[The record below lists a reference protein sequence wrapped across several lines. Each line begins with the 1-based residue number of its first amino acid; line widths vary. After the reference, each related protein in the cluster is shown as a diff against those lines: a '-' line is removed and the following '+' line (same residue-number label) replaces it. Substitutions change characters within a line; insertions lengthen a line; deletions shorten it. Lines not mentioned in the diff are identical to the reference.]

1 MKHVAFKAGLKADL
15 LVLQN
20 RKKRRT
26 ATMRHMQGAERL
38 GNPRGHKTALNK
50 RQQTAPWFGLE
61 TWRTRPLWS

>member
-26 ATMRHMQGAERL
+26 ATMRHTQGAERL

-50 RQQTAPWFGLE
+50 RQQTAP
-61 TWRTRPLWS
+61 